1 MIYNFTGLAAL
12 IIVCTIL
19 NESEDPALLSVP
31 TLHLV
36 NIALHLIAGLCL
48 IVAGR
53 SFRGGAP
60 LGLWGLSNLLYAL
73 GFLTVTSP
81 LAGSHALIG
90 NLIGNLLIDA
100 GTVVAYVSLCL
111 FLKSPRRTLWL
122 LLPAGLFSLAKVGLF
137 LVIGLHLPANV
148 VLGCLCRVLLTVGS
162 AWILWHHAEPELRPA
177 SGVLAGF
184 QLIWAVILV
193 ARVVWELGIVIPTG
207 TIAHGDLGGDPTTP
221 VALLLRCCV
230 TFTLT
235 IGYLWMLGRRLEMRL
250 NRLARQD
257 PLTRVANRR
266 ALWEAG
272 DSAMTRAHQQGWPL
286 AVLMIDVDHFK
297 SVNDRWGHGVG
308 DRVLTAVATT
318 ISASLRNGD
327 LLGRVGGE
335 EFAVLLPDAGA
346 EAAAN
351 IAERIRKAVEMLVV
365 DTSHGSVTCTISAGV
380 AMLGA
385 HSGWD
390 RLIDDADE
398 ALYRA
403 KTGGRNRVE
412 TATG

>member
-1 MIYNFTGLAAL
+1 MKTVAG
-12 IIVCTIL
+12 
-19 NESEDPALLSVP
+19 LLSVP

-53 SFRGGAP
+53 SFRGGMP
-60 LGLWGLSNLLYAL
+60 LGLWGLSNLLFAL
-73 GFLTVTSP
+73 GFLVVTGRLMGTYD
-81 LAGSHALIG
+81 LAG

-100 GTVVAYVSLCL
+100 GTGVAYVSLCL
-111 FLKSPRRTLWL
+111 FVKSPYRALWL
-122 LLPAGLFSLAKVGLF
+122 LLPAGLFSLTKVGLF
-137 LVIGLHLPANV
+137 LMVGLYLPANV

-162 AWILWHHAEPELRPA
+162 AWILWWHAEPELRPA

-184 QLIWAVILV
+184 QLIWALILV
-193 ARVVWELGIVIPTG
+193 VRVAWELGIVIPDG

-221 VALLLRCCV
+221 LALLLRCCV

-235 IGYLWMLGRRLEMRL
+235 LGYLWMLGRRLETRL

-257 PLTRVANRR
+257 ALTRVANRR

-272 DSAMTRAHQQGWPL
+272 DNAMTHARRQGAAL
-286 AVLMIDVDHFK
+286 SVLMIDVDHFK

-308 DRVLTAVATT
+308 DRVLMAVAGT
-318 ISASLRNGD
+318 IGASLRNGD

-335 EFAVLLPDAGA
+335 EFAVLLPDAKA
-346 EAAAN
+346 EAAAGV
-351 IAERIRKAVEMLVV
+351 AERIRKAVETLVV
-365 DTSHGSVTCTISAGV
+365 DTDKGPVTCTISAGV
-380 AMLGA
+380 AVLEDHA
-385 HSGWD
+385 VWD
-390 RLIDDADE
+390 RLIDEADR

-412 TATG
+412 TAAA